1 MEFSPLFYLS
11 ALLVILLTGMDKG
24 GFARGMGTMAVP
36 VLALMIDPR
45 VAAAIMLPI
54 LCCMDLVTLRAFRG
68 QWDLSLIRVLVPA
81 AIVGIGLGTLSFRYL
96 SVDHIRF
103 LIGALSL
110 YVAAQQLWIS
120 AFDDKKNL
128 KPSPSKLMGHIW
140 GAASG
145 FSSFIAHAG
154 GPPLSI
160 YLLPLRLN
168 KTTVVGT
175 SALFFA
181 LVNAI
186 KLVPYAWLGQL
197 NFEHLK
203 LSLILLPAAPIGV
216 MLGVCLHQRIS
227 TKTFYSM
234 SYFMLGLIGIKLILE
249 SII

>member
-120 AFDDKKNL
+120 TFDDKKNL
-128 KPSPSKLMGHIW
+128 TPSPSK
-140 GAASG
+140 
-145 FSSFIAHAG
+145 
-154 GPPLSI
+154 
-160 YLLPLRLN
+160 
-168 KTTVVGT
+168 
-175 SALFFA
+175 
-181 LVNAI
+181 
-186 KLVPYAWLGQL
+186 
-197 NFEHLK
+197 
-203 LSLILLPAAPIGV
+203 
-216 MLGVCLHQRIS
+216 
-227 TKTFYSM
+227 
-234 SYFMLGLIGIKLILE
+234 
-249 SII
+249 